1 MSSEKEE
8 KKPDVEEVKE
18 EVASE
23 NQEKAEEMP
32 LEEKIK
38 QIMEERDKY
47 YNNWLR
53 AEAELEN
60 YRKRVQKEKEEF
72 RKFAIESFAKDILT
86 PIDYLEMAISHAKNT
101 QNVEALIQGV
111 EYTHKC
117 LIDILKNYD
126 ITPVS
131 SEGEMF
137 DPSLHEAQE
146 IKETDEVEEGT
157 VIKEHR
163 KAYKICGR
171 LLRAGIVTVAKAPA
185 KTEEEIKDNEEIK
198 ENKEE

>member
-1 MSSEKEE
+1 MSEEKEE
-8 KKPDVEEVKE
+8 KKIETEEPSE
-18 EVASE
+18 EE
-23 NQEKAEEMP
+23 TKAEKEAELS
-32 LEEKIK
+32 LEERLK
-38 QIMEERDKY
+38 QLMEERDKY

-60 YRKRVQKEKEEF
+60 YKKRAQKEKEEF
-72 RKFAIESFAKDILT
+72 RKYAIENFAKDILT
-86 PIDYLEMAISHAKNT
+86 PIDYLEMAITHAKNT

-117 LIDILKNYD
+117 LIDILKSYD

-137 DPSLHEAQE
+137 DPAIHEAHE
-146 IKETDEVEEGT
+146 VKETDEVKEGT

-171 LLRAGIVTVAKAPA
+171 LLRAAIVTVAKAPES
-185 KTEEEIKDNEEIK
+185 KPEEENKETQEIK